1 MQVVYFIHPTVIKA
15 NTSVNS
21 NINDKYLMAAIQE
34 VQDTKVRNLLGN
46 QLFDKVSNL
55 ILNDT
60 IKKTGNEVYYNLL
73 LLLRQFIVYS
83 VLVKVNLNVFARAT
97 NGGVVKNNDDT
108 FSSVSLEE
116 LKYLNSQYSNVI
128 NTYYRL
134 IQEYLIEHWTEI
146 PEVLKFKNYKSILTK
161 LQGEN
166 ASGLWLGGSRGKHVK
181 TTMDDLIWGEH
192 RWYSRL

>member
-1 MQVVYFIHPTVIKA
+1 MQIVYFIHPTVIKA

-46 QLFDKVSNL
+46 QLFGKVSNL

-97 NGGVVKNNDDT
+97 NGGVVKNADDT

-116 LKYLNSQYSNVI
+116 LKYLNSQYSNAV
-128 NTYYRL
+128 NAYRRL

-166 ASGLWLGGSRGKHVK
+166 ASGLWLGGSRGKRVK
-181 TTMDDLIWGEH
+181 STMDDLIWGEH